1 LFLFFCEDEIARFEL
16 KSSVRKQTKHKA
28 TTYAKERSRKA
39 EAHMYKSV
47 CENIVIIRGYIFKR
61 SMLFTKLRS
70 PTFSISYFFLEEEE
84 VSPIRSAT
92 SVLKAEAKRSARA
105 EAPGASLGAI
115 SRSSMAIFTS
125 FSDGGERETGGNCS

>member
-1 LFLFFCEDEIARFEL
+1 M
-16 KSSVRKQTKHKA
+16 SSNRQSENKQSTKQQL
-28 TTYAKERSRKA
+28 AKERRRKA

-61 SMLFTKLRS
+61 SVLFTKLRS

>member
-1 LFLFFCEDEIARFEL
+1 MRT
-16 KSSVRKQTKHKA
+16 KSRVLSSNRQSENKQSTKQQL
-28 TTYAKERSRKA
+28 AKERSRKA
-39 EAHMYKSV
+39 EAHMYK
-47 CENIVIIRGYIFKR
+47 NIVIIRGYIFKR

>member
-1 LFLFFCEDEIARFEL
+1 
-16 KSSVRKQTKHKA
+16 
-28 TTYAKERSRKA
+28 
-39 EAHMYKSV
+39 MYK
-47 CENIVIIRGYIFKR
+47 NIVIIRGYIFKR
-61 SMLFTKLRS
+61 VLLFTKLRS

>member
-1 LFLFFCEDEIARFEL
+1 MRTKLRFEL
-16 KSSVRKQTKHKA
+16 KSSENKQVNNT
-28 TTYAKERSRKA
+28 KERSRKA

-47 CENIVIIRGYIFKR
+47 CENAIIRGYIFKR

-70 PTFSISYFFLEEEE
+70 PMFSISYFFLEEEE

-92 SVLKAEAKRSARA
+92 SLLKAEAKRSARA

>member
-1 LFLFFCEDEIARFEL
+1 MRTKSRFEL

-28 TTYAKERSRKA
+28 TTYAKERRRKA
-39 EAHMYKSV
+39 EAHMYK
-47 CENIVIIRGYIFKR
+47 NIVIIRGYIFKR
-61 SMLFTKLRS
+61 VLLFTKLRS

>member
-1 LFLFFCEDEIARFEL
+1 MRTKSRFEL

-39 EAHMYKSV
+39 EAHVYKSV
-47 CENIVIIRGYIFKR
+47 RENIIIRGYIFKR
-61 SMLFTKLRS
+61 VLLFTKLRS
-70 PTFSISYFFLEEEE
+70 PLSISYFFLEEEE

>member
-1 LFLFFCEDEIARFEL
+1 
-16 KSSVRKQTKHKA
+16 
-28 TTYAKERSRKA
+28 
-39 EAHMYKSV
+39 MYKSV
-47 CENIVIIRGYIFKR
+47 RENIIIRGYIFKR
-61 SMLFTKLRS
+61 VLLFTKLRS
-70 PTFSISYFFLEEEE
+70 PLSISYFFVEEEE

-92 SVLKAEAKRSARA
+92 SLLKAEAKRSARA

>member
-1 LFLFFCEDEIARFEL
+1 MRTKSRFEL
-16 KSSVRKQTKHKA
+16 KSSENKQVNNT
-28 TTYAKERSRKA
+28 KERSRKA

-47 CENIVIIRGYIFKR
+47 RENIVIIRGYIFKR
-61 SMLFTKLRS
+61 VLLFTKLRS
-70 PTFSISYFFLEEEE
+70 PLSISYFFLEEEE

>member
-1 LFLFFCEDEIARFEL
+1 MRTKSRFEL

-61 SMLFTKLRS
+61 VLLFTKLRS
-70 PTFSISYFFLEEEE
+70 PLSISYFFLEKEE

-92 SVLKAEAKRSARA
+92 SLLKAEAKRSARA

-125 FSDGGERETGGNCS
+125 FSDGGERDTGGNCS

>member
-1 LFLFFCEDEIARFEL
+1 MRTKSRFEL
-16 KSSVRKQTKHKA
+16 KSSENKQVNNT
-28 TTYAKERSRKA
+28 KERSRKA

-47 CENIVIIRGYIFKR
+47 RENIVIIRGYIFKR
-61 SMLFTKLRS
+61 VLLFTKLRS

>member
-1 LFLFFCEDEIARFEL
+1 MRTKSRFEL
-16 KSSVRKQTKHKA
+16 KSSENKQVNNT
-28 TTYAKERSRKA
+28 KERSRKA

-47 CENIVIIRGYIFKR
+47 RENIVIIRGYIFKR
-61 SMLFTKLRS
+61 VLLFTKLRS

-125 FSDGGERETGGNCS
+125 FSDGGERETDGNCS

>member
-1 LFLFFCEDEIARFEL
+1 MFLFFCEDEIARFEL

-61 SMLFTKLRS
+61 VLLFTKLRS
-70 PTFSISYFFLEEEE
+70 HLSISYFFLEEEE

>member
-1 LFLFFCEDEIARFEL
+1 MRTKSRFEL

-47 CENIVIIRGYIFKR
+47 RENIIIRGYIFKR
-61 SMLFTKLRS
+61 VLLFTKLRS
-70 PTFSISYFFLEEEE
+70 PLSISYFFLEEEE

>member
-1 LFLFFCEDEIARFEL
+1 MRTKSRFEL

-39 EAHMYKSV
+39 EAHMYK
-47 CENIVIIRGYIFKR
+47 NIVIIRGYIFKR
-61 SMLFTKLRS
+61 VLLFTKLRS
-70 PTFSISYFFLEEEE
+70 PLSISYFFLEEEE

>member
-1 LFLFFCEDEIARFEL
+1 MRTKSRFEL

-39 EAHMYKSV
+39 EAHMYK
-47 CENIVIIRGYIFKR
+47 NIVIIRGYIFKR
-61 SMLFTKLRS
+61 VLLFTKLRS
-70 PTFSISYFFLEEEE
+70 PTFSISYFFLAEEE